1 MNNYKVQFVNFDLG
15 RGAII
20 GHVCGISGKSYLM
33 SRYRNGR
40 HEAEPVSLER
50 YAEIIRDVSGAWHLP
65 MRRWIPLFVKVG
77 DGTDRTHET
86 NGTYVAGEETGSH
99 TSHVSHMSHET
110 EAPAD
115 LAKLPVSELR
125 KLAATKRR
133 ERKLDLD
140 TRNLKRT
147 ELLAFLKT
155 P

>member
-1 MNNYKVQFVNFDLG
+1 MKNYKVQFVNFDLG

-40 HEAEPVSLER
+40 HEAEPISLER

-65 MRRWIPLFVKVG
+65 MRRWIPLFVEAG
-77 DGTDRTHET
+77 NETH
-86 NGTYVAGEETGSH
+86 VAGEETGSH
-99 TSHVSHMSHET
+99 KSLESD
-110 EAPAD
+110 APAD
-115 LAKLPVSELR
+115 LDKLPMPELR

-140 TRNLKRT
+140 TRNLKRM
-147 ELLAFLKT
+147 ELLSFLKAA
-155 P
+155 